1 MSRLTAILT
10 RLTPFLTHPAIFYS
24 LLAAFFVLYRPLSP
38 ALPWWQDAVV
48 IVLLAVLCGLA
59 YHSNP
64 VGLDVPIIMFSGFV
78 YSADYPYFAAP
89 PILIALFF
97 YLITL
102 WQDVRRKTPP
112 TRLELAADYTAHL
125 ANFAITLLWLTLARA
140 HPHYTEL
147 ATYLIIMTLFSGA
160 ALLHRTATAL
170 RQP

>member
-10 RLTPFLTHPAIFYS
+10 RLTPFFIHPAIFYS

-78 YSADYPYFAAP
+78 YSADHPYFAAP

-102 WQDVRRKTPP
+102 WQEVRGKTPP
-112 TRLELAADYTAHL
+112 TRLALAADYTAHL
-125 ANFAITLLWLTLARA
+125 VNFAITLLWLALARA
-140 HPHYTEL
+140 HPHYAAL
-147 ATYLIIMTLFSGA
+147 AAYFIIMTLFSGA
-160 ALLHRTATAL
+160 ALLHRTATVL

>member
-10 RLTPFLTHPAIFYS
+10 RLTPFFIHPAIFYS

-48 IVLLAVLCGLA
+48 IVLLAVRCGLA

-64 VGLDVPIIMFSGFV
+64 VGLDIPIIMFSGFV
-78 YSADYPYFAAP
+78 YSVEDPYFFAP
-89 PILIALFF
+89 PILTALFF

-112 TRLELAADYTAHL
+112 SRLELAADYTAHL
-125 ANFAITLLWLTLARA
+125 ANFAIARA
-140 HPHYTEL
+140 HPQYTEL